1 MLISVAILPGQT
13 GRSPQGAAAP
23 PAGAASGGMRV
34 PKRLNNRYEIREI
47 LGQGGMGVVYR
58 AYDVVVKREV
68 ALKTLRDVPSRAS
81 LELFQRE
88 CQVLAA
94 MSHPNIVEIF
104 DIGEFEEEGQSKPY
118 FVMPLLPGVTLEKL
132 IRTASQRL
140 TVERVVE
147 IMTQAC
153 RGLQAAHE
161 RGLLHRD
168 IKPSNIFVLEDDSVK
183 LIDFGVAHM
192 VDTRASMGIKGT
204 LLYMS
209 PEQLELKPPT
219 PLSDL
224 FSLAVVCYEA
234 LTLRRPF
241 DRATEAEII
250 DAILHHVPAPVSAL
264 NPAVSD
270 AVSRVIHKAM
280 AKQPWYRFA
289 SAREFAENLQKAL
302 RGEPIEFFDPARIRP
317 RIERAQRAFEQGDLQ
332 FANEILAELEAEGH
346 LDPALTEL
354 RRQVDQA
361 LRQRTIAQLL
371 ESARTRF
378 EHEEYPLALQKIQ
391 EILQLDPANAAA
403 LGLKKDIEGRMTTQK
418 IEDWFRLARQHLD
431 NHAYGHAREALRNVL
446 ALKAGDTRAQQLLA
460 EVDRLEQEHVRL
472 RQQKEQLYQAAVEA
486 WREGEVSSALSKL
499 EQVLDLEE
507 RAPDTSAPERAAAY
521 RSLYNQVRTEHE
533 FLKNAYAEAR
543 QHLAARNFA
552 QALAICDECLRKHPG
567 HALFQ
572 ALKFDIEE
580 AQRQELSARIAEID
594 RRVEAEA
601 DLDRRV
607 AILEE
612 AVAAYPGEPH
622 FERALRLT
630 RDKRDLV
637 NSIAAKARQLE
648 ERGQYAEALAQWETL
663 GAIYPQYPGLG
674 FEIER
679 VQKRRE
685 QQSRSEA
692 KARVIEQVDRA
703 LAAGDHVTA
712 LRMLEMARAEFP
724 GDSEIASLAEVAQ
737 QSAGRISEAQ
747 RLLEQGQELCARQ
760 NFAEAVPVLRR
771 ALECDP
777 RNPQARAALVEAL
790 VAHARALVDTD
801 WRTAETLVA
810 EALDLDPTNA
820 SARSV
825 RTLTQDRKR
834 DEAVAQAFLAA
845 RDLRAAGNLEGALAQ
860 AEQALLAW
868 PGEPRLVQLRDILSR
883 ELEQAREAQRRNARR
898 AVLEELRQL
907 EREAAIQTDP
917 LIVESHLQRARALA
931 SSYALDPEVQSVVA
945 DIERRWTVLGA
956 TRAAEQMPFPGF
968 PSEGAPP
975 PPPPVPP
982 LPGESVLFPGGG
994 PGVAEPPPVPSAP
1007 APPWTPSPA
1016 PPPQPV
1022 VPPSAAAPPP
1032 AAASPPAAAPAPPV
1046 ERPHVAPP
1054 PKAAYPPAAPPPV
1067 APPPG
1072 RAAGRPIGRT
1082 WLLAGVGG
1090 LVAVLAIVAGVILL
1104 GRRTAQPPAGVTTV
1118 EIRTIPPGATI
1129 LVNGQA
1135 RGVSDLSLPLAPG
1148 SYQIEARLDGY
1159 RPAFT
1164 KLEFSAGPVA
1174 PVQLALEPL
1183 GVGLRLITDLDQGK
1197 VALDEEA
1204 ARDLLEGQFSLD
1216 GLGPG
1221 KHTLKVTGRDGEAT
1235 IAFEAAPG
1243 AAPIASD
1250 PVTRNLAAVVVAS
1263 MGNRARVYASFG
1275 PAPVELNG
1283 EPVGQVGPGGLELTN
1298 LTPGTHELT
1307 IGAERNRR
1315 KMIVEISPAPLL
1327 TAYLRSDRDVGT
1339 LVVLTGEDGVR
1350 VFLNGRE
1357 QRRTTSRGQLRI
1369 PNLPVREY
1377 VVRVAKEGFE
1387 DAPEQKV
1394 AVRKGEESK
1403 VEFRLR
1409 PLPRVAT
1416 LVIQGGPAG
1425 AQVLLDGQPVGIV
1438 QDDGSFHHSGIA
1450 EGEHQIEIRRERFA
1464 PRVIRRSFGA
1474 GQTVQLGGAEVA
1486 LQPLTGRLQVA
1497 LSPRDAQLL
1506 IGRPGETPKPL
1517 AGTSAELPEG
1527 TYLLVARAAD
1537 HAEASQ
1543 TVQIV
1548 AGQTRTVRIELAPLK
1563 GAARPGPPPATG
1575 IALLGPGWVEEG
1587 GWFFRRGGNFVLAQI
1602 PKLDGRI
1609 VFTATLRK
1617 GRRLRWVVNYTDER
1631 NHDLFELDGRSLYH
1645 TVVRN
1650 GRRNERPRV
1659 AHSLGNWQYC
1669 SVQIEVTPASIVHRV
1684 RKTED
1689 WITLSQVAGEPGRDY
1704 TEGRFGF
1711 YIPGDDQVGLSYF
1724 AFTPR

>member
-1 MLISVAILPGQT
+1 MA
-13 GRSPQGAAAP
+13 
-23 PAGAASGGMRV
+23 V

-47 LGQGGMGVVYR
+47 LGRGGMGIVYR
-58 AYDVVVKREV
+58 AYDLVVKREV
-68 ALKTLRDVPSRAS
+68 ALKTLRDAPSRAS

-104 DIGEFEEEGQSKPY
+104 DIGEYQEEGQSKPY
-118 FVMPLLPGVTLEKL
+118 FVMPLLPGVTLDKL

-161 RGLLHRD
+161 RGLVHRD
-168 IKPSNIFVLEDDSVK
+168 IKPSNLFVLEDDSVK

-192 VDTRASMGIKGT
+192 IDTRASMGIKGT

-250 DAILHHVPAPVSAL
+250 DAILHQVPPPVSAI
-264 NPAVSD
+264 NPAVSE
-270 AVSRVIHKAM
+270 AISRVIHKAM
-280 AKQPWYRFA
+280 AKQPWHRFA
-289 SAREFAENLQKAL
+289 SAREFAETLQKAL
-302 RGEPIEFFDPARIRP
+302 RNEPIEFFDPGRIRP

-332 FANEILAELEAEGH
+332 FANEILTELEAEGH
-346 LDPALTEL
+346 LDPALTDL
-354 RRQVDQA
+354 RRRLDQA
-361 LRQRTIAQLL
+361 ARQRTIAQLL

-391 EILQLDPANAAA
+391 EVLQLDPSNATA
-403 LGLKKDIEGRMTTQK
+403 LGLKKDIETRMVSQK
-418 IEDWFRLARQHLD
+418 IEDWFRLAHQHME
-431 NHAYGHAREALRNVL
+431 NHAYAHAREALRNVL
-446 ALKAGDTRAQQLLA
+446 ALKPGDTRAQQLLA
-460 EVDRLEQEHVRL
+460 EVDRLEQEHLRV

-486 WREGEVSSALSKL
+486 WREGEVSAALSKL
-499 EQVLDLEE
+499 EQVLSLEE
-507 RAPDTSAPERAAAY
+507 RAPDTSAPERSAAY

-533 FLKNAYAEAR
+533 LLKNAYAEAR

-552 QALAICDECLRKHPG
+552 QALAICEECLKKHPG

-580 AQRQELSARIAEID
+580 AQRQEISARIAEID

-637 NSIAAKARQLE
+637 NSIATKARQLE
-648 ERGQYAEALAQWETL
+648 ERGQFAEALTQWETL
-663 GAIYPQYPGLG
+663 GAIYPHYPGLS

-679 VQKRRE
+679 VKKRRE

-692 KARVIEQVDRA
+692 KARLIEQVDRA
-703 LAAGDHVTA
+703 LAAGDHGAA
-712 LRMLEMARAEFP
+712 LQMLETAQAEFP
-724 GDSEIASLAEVAQ
+724 GDSEIVSLAEVAR
-737 QSAGRISEAQ
+737 QSAARIAEAQ
-747 RLLEQGQELCARQ
+747 RLLEEGLAFHAQG
-760 NFAEAVPVLRR
+760 NFAEAVSVLRR
-771 ALECDP
+771 AVESDP
-777 RNPQARAALVEAL
+777 RNHQARAALVEAL
-790 VAHARALVDTD
+790 IGHARELVDRD
-801 WRTAETLVA
+801 WRSAETLVA
-810 EALDLDPTNA
+810 EALDLDPQNPA
-820 SARSV
+820 ARSL

-868 PGEPRLVQLRDILSR
+868 PGEPRLTQLRDILSR
-883 ELEQAREAQRRNARR
+883 ELEQAREAQRRSARR
-898 AVLEELRQL
+898 ATLEELRRL
-907 EREAAIQTDP
+907 EREAALQTDP
-917 LIVESHLQRARALA
+917 ATVESHLQKARQLA
-931 SSYALDPEVQSVVA
+931 AAYLLDPEIQSVVA
-945 DIERRWTVLGA
+945 DIERRSALLGA
-956 TRAAEQMPFPGF
+956 GR
-968 PSEGAPP
+968 
-975 PPPPVPP
+975 
-982 LPGESVLFPGGG
+982 
-994 PGVAEPPPVPSAP
+994 
-1007 APPWTPSPA
+1007 
-1016 PPPQPV
+1016 
-1022 VPPSAAAPPP
+1022 
-1032 AAASPPAAAPAPPV
+1032 AAAPAPSPPV
-1046 ERPHVAPP
+1046 VPQASPTPSPSEPFPGGSGLYVAPAVGTGEPPEFASPGPAAVPAGPVSPQPAPSAVSPPLSAVPPASALERPVP
-1054 PKAAYPPAAPPPV
+1054 APPPV
-1067 APPPG
+1067 TKPPATPL
-1072 RAAGRPIGRT
+1072 AGRRISRM
-1082 WLLAGVGG
+1082 WLLAGAGG
-1090 LVAVLAIVAGVILL
+1090 LVAVAAIVAGVIMLS
-1104 GRRTAQPPAGVTTV
+1104 RRTAVAPAGALTV
-1118 EIRTIPPGATI
+1118 DIRTTPPGATI
-1129 LVNGQA
+1129 FVNGEA
-1135 RGVSDLSLPLAPG
+1135 RGLSDLTLGLAPG
-1148 SYQIEARLDGY
+1148 SYQIEARLEGY

-1164 KLEFSAGPVA
+1164 KLEFTAGPVA
-1174 PVQLALEPL
+1174 PVQLTLEPM

-1197 VALDEEA
+1197 VALDEEP
-1204 ARDLLEGQFSLD
+1204 ARELLEGQFSLD
-1216 GLGPG
+1216 GLSPG
-1221 KHTLKVTGRDGEAT
+1221 KHTLRVVSRDGEAT

-1243 AAPIASD
+1243 AAPLAAD
-1250 PVTRNLAAVVVAS
+1250 PVTRNLAAVVVAG
-1263 MGNRARVYASFG
+1263 MGSRARIHASFG

-1283 EPVGQVGPGGLELTN
+1283 EPVGQVGPGGLELSN
-1298 LTPGTHELT
+1298 LTPGTYELT
-1307 IGAERNRR
+1307 IGAESNRR
-1315 KMIVEISPAPLL
+1315 KMIVEISSAPLL

-1357 QRRTTSRGQLRI
+1357 QRRTTTRGQLRI

-1377 VVRVAKEGFE
+1377 AVRVAKEGFE
-1387 DAPEQKV
+1387 EAPEQRV
-1394 AVRKGEESK
+1394 AIRKGEESK
-1403 VEFRLR
+1403 IEFRLR
-1409 PLPRVAT
+1409 PLPRAAA

-1425 AQVLLDGQPVGIV
+1425 AQVLLDGQSVGVV
-1438 QDDGSFHHSGIA
+1438 QDDGSFHHSGIG

-1464 PRVIRRSFGA
+1464 PRVIRRHFAA
-1474 GQTVQLGGAEVA
+1474 GQTVQLSGAEVA

-1506 IGRPGETPKPL
+1506 IGRPGEAPKPL
-1517 AGTSAELPEG
+1517 AATTAELPEG
-1527 TYLLVARAAD
+1527 AYVLIARAPD
-1537 HAEASQ
+1537 HAESSQ
-1543 TVQIV
+1543 TVQIL
-1548 AGQTRTVRIELAPLK
+1548 AGQTRVVKIELAPLK
-1563 GAARPGPPPATG
+1563 AASRPAPPPASG
-1575 IALLGPGWVEEG
+1575 IALLGAGWVEEA

-1609 VFTATLRK
+1609 VFTAMLRK
-1617 GRRLRWVVNYTDER
+1617 GRRLRWVLNYSDER
-1631 NHDLFELDGRSLYH
+1631 NYDLFELDGRSLYH

-1659 AHSLGNWQYC
+1659 AHDLGEWRYC
-1669 SVQIEVTPASIVHRV
+1669 SVQVEVRPSAIVHRV
-1684 RKTED
+1684 RKGEE
-1689 WITLSQVAGEPGRDY
+1689 WITLSQVAGEPGRDF
-1704 TEGRFGF
+1704 TEGAFGF

-1724 AFTPR
+1724 SFTPR

>member
-1 MLISVAILPGQT
+1 MP
-13 GRSPQGAAAP
+13 
-23 PAGAASGGMRV
+23 V

-47 LGQGGMGVVYR
+47 LGQGGMGIVYR
-58 AYDVVVKREV
+58 AYDVVVRREV
-68 ALKTLRDVPSRAS
+68 ALKTLRDTPSRAS

-88 CQVLAA
+88 CQMLAA
-94 MSHPNIVEIF
+94 LSHPNIIEMF
-104 DIGEFEEEGQSKPY
+104 DVGEFEEEGQSKPY
-118 FVMPLLPGVTLEKL
+118 FVMPLLPGAPLEKL

-140 TVERVVE
+140 TVERVVD
-147 IMTQAC
+147 IITQAC

-161 RGLLHRD
+161 RGLVHRD

-183 LIDFGVAHM
+183 LIDFGVAQM
-192 VDTRASMGIKGT
+192 IDTRASMGVKGT

-250 DAILHHVPAPVSAL
+250 DAILHHVPPPVSAL
-264 NPAVSD
+264 NPAVND

-280 AKQPWYRFA
+280 AKQPWYRFT
-289 SAREFAENLQKAL
+289 SAREFAETLQKAL
-302 RGEPIEFFDPARIRP
+302 RNEPIEFFDPARIRP
-317 RIERAQRAFEQGDLQ
+317 RIERAQRAFQQGDLQ

-346 LDPALTEL
+346 LDPALADL

-361 LRQRTIAQLL
+361 MRQRTIAQLL

-391 EILQLDPANAAA
+391 EVLQLDPSNAAA
-403 LGLKKDIEGRMTTQK
+403 LGLKKDVETRMLSQK
-418 IEDWFRLARQHLD
+418 VEDWFRLARQHLD
-431 NHAYGHAREALRNVL
+431 NHAYAHAREALRNVL
-446 ALKAGDTRAQQLLA
+446 ALLPGDARAQQLLA
-460 EVDRLEQEHVRL
+460 EVDRLEQEHLRL

-499 EQVLDLEE
+499 EQVLALEE
-507 RAPDTSAPERAAAY
+507 QAPDTGAAERAAAY

-533 FLKNAYAEAR
+533 YLRNAYAEAR
-543 QHLAARNFA
+543 QHLANRNFH
-552 QALAICDECLRKHPG
+552 QALAICEECLKKHPN

-580 AQRQELSARIAEID
+580 ARRQELSARIAEID
-594 RRVEAEA
+594 RRVEAEP

-612 AVAAYPGEPH
+612 AVSAYPGEPH

-637 NSIAAKARQLE
+637 NSILAKARQLE
-648 ERGQYAEALAQWETL
+648 ERGQFAEALAQWETL
-663 GAIYPQYPGLG
+663 GAIYPQYPGLA

-685 QQSRSEA
+685 QQARSEA
-692 KARVIEQVDRA
+692 KARLIEQVDRA
-703 LAAGDHVTA
+703 LAAGDHSAA
-712 LRMLEMARAEFP
+712 LRMLEQARAEFP
-724 GDSEIASLAEVAQ
+724 GDSEIASLAEVAK
-737 QSAGRISEAQ
+737 QSADRMAEAQ
-747 RLLEQGQELCARQ
+747 RLLTEGQALYARQ
-760 NFAEAVPVLRR
+760 NFADAVPLLRR
-771 ALECDP
+771 ALEYDP
-777 RNPQARAALVEAL
+777 RNAQVRAALVEAL
-790 VAHARALVDTD
+790 VAQARVLLDSD
-801 WRTAETLVA
+801 WRKAETLVA
-810 EALDLDPTNA
+810 EALDLDPDNA
-820 SARSV
+820 AARSV
-825 RTLTQDRKR
+825 RALTQDRKR

-883 ELEQAREAQRRNARR
+883 ELEQAREAQRRSARL

-907 EREAAIQTDP
+907 EREAARETDR
-917 LIVESHLQRARALA
+917 LVVESHLQRARALA
-931 SSYALDPEVQSVVA
+931 AAYALDPEIQSVVA
-945 DIERRWTVLGA
+945 DIERRWMVLGA
-956 TRAAEQMPFPGF
+956 TQTGQRTPAPPFPPTGAAPAPPAPAPPFPGQSGLF
-968 PSEGAPP
+968 AAGAPGAIEQPAGAVPTGPSPAPSAALPPVPPTPAAVQPQPPAPPVVPPALGAPP
-975 PPPPVPP
+975 PPAMSS
-982 LPGESVLFPGGG
+982 PG
-994 PGVAEPPPVPSAP
+994 AP
-1007 APPWTPSPA
+1007 AATAIPPT
-1016 PPPQPV
+1016 
-1022 VPPSAAAPPP
+1022 
-1032 AAASPPAAAPAPPV
+1032 
-1046 ERPHVAPP
+1046 VAPP
-1054 PKAAYPPAAPPPV
+1054 PSAPPRQPARAPAA
-1067 APPPG
+1067 
-1072 RAAGRPIGRT
+1072 RT
-1082 WLLAGVGG
+1082 WLYAIVGG
-1090 LVAVLAIVAGVILL
+1090 LIGVIIIVAGVYLFA
-1104 GRRTAQPPAGVTTV
+1104 RRTTPAPAGTMPV
-1118 EIRTIPPGATI
+1118 EIRTTPPGAAI
-1129 LVNGQA
+1129 LVNGEM
-1135 RGVSDLSLPLAPG
+1135 RGVSDLTLPLAPG

-1174 PVQLALEPL
+1174 PVELALEPL

-1197 VALDEEA
+1197 VTLDEA
-1204 ARDLLEGQFSLD
+1204 APRDLVEGQFSLD

-1221 KHTLKVTGRDGEAT
+1221 RHTLKVTGRDGEAT
-1235 IAFEAAPG
+1235 IVFETAPG
-1243 AAPIASD
+1243 AAPVASD

-1263 MGNRARVYASFG
+1263 MGSRARIYSSFG

-1283 EPVGQVGPGGLELTN
+1283 EPVGQVGPGGLELSN

-1307 IGAERNRR
+1307 IGAEKNRR

-1357 QRRTTSRGQLRI
+1357 QRRTTTRGQLRI

-1387 DAPEQKV
+1387 ETVEQKV
-1394 AVRKGEESK
+1394 AIRKGEETK
-1403 VEFRLR
+1403 IEFRLR
-1409 PLPRVAT
+1409 PLPRMAT
-1416 LVIQGGPAG
+1416 LIIQGGPAG
-1425 AQVLLDGQPVGIV
+1425 AQVLLDGQPVGVI

-1450 EGEHQIEIRRERFA
+1450 EGEHQIEIRRERYA
-1464 PRVIRRSFGA
+1464 PRLIRRSFAA
-1474 GQTVQLGGAEVA
+1474 GQIVQLGGAEVA
-1486 LQPLTGRLQVA
+1486 LQPLGGRLQVA
-1497 LSPRDAQLL
+1497 VSPRDAQLW
-1506 IGRPGETPKPL
+1506 IGRPGETPKPI
-1517 AGTSAELPEG
+1517 AGASVELPEG
-1527 TYLLVARAAD
+1527 TYVLVARAPD
-1537 HAEASQ
+1537 HAETSQ

-1548 AGQTRTVRIELAPLK
+1548 AGQTRTVKIELSPLK
-1563 GAARPGPPPATG
+1563 AAVRPGSAVLSG
-1575 IALLGPGWVEEG
+1575 MSLLGPGWVEEG
-1587 GWFFRRGGNFVLAQI
+1587 GWFFRRGGNFVLAEI

-1609 VFTATLRK
+1609 VFTAMLRK

-1684 RKTED
+1684 RKGEE